1 MKIMIQVGKLVE
13 KFRRLKWQ
21 TRAVAKEIFLKER
34 ERERKH
40 ESLRSLVIYFANLW
54 MFHFISQPKSSKTLI
69 G

>member
-34 ERERKH
+34 ERE
-40 ESLRSLVIYFANLW
+40 
-54 MFHFISQPKSSKTLI
+54 KT
-69 G
+69 